1 MPNPL
6 VGMLNRGKVAQS
18 NQKSIAAKFREFK
31 SSFTG
36 DPQAKINELV
46 ASGKVSQAQV
56 DQATQLANLIKGY
69 LTISVYSGNYLYTR

>member
-6 VGMLNRGKVAQS
+6 VGMLNRGKMNTS
-18 NQKSIAAKFREFK
+18 NQKSISAQFKEFK

-36 DPQAKINELV
+36 DPQARINELI
-46 ASGKVSQAQV
+46 ASGRVSQAQV

-69 LTISVYSGNYLYTR
+69 VRK

>member
-6 VGMLNRGKVAQS
+6 VGMLNRGKMNTS
-18 NQKSIAAKFREFK
+18 NQKSISTQFKEFK

-36 DPQAKINELV
+36 DPQARINELI
-46 ASGKVSQAQV
+46 ASGRVSQAQV

-69 LTISVYSGNYLYTR
+69 VRK

>member
-6 VGMLNRGKVAQS
+6 VGMLNRGKVNTS
-18 NQKSIAAKFREFK
+18 NQKSIAAQFREFK
-31 SSFTG
+31 SSFIG

-69 LTISVYSGNYLYTR
+69 LRK